1 MHGNSLSSSSKPVTA
16 DWPFMTSF
24 PFQRGSF
31 LAWICLCGNVSR
43 GVTDLRRAGLVWPA
57 LGSACPSIPYL
68 RIPELYDPFLSPGS
82 IYFALKQDSC
92 LISSYFLHKSQAGWS
107 CSLSDPHI
115 HLHQLQ
121 HHQGAS
127 SALWTTATSVK
138 CRACLHSIW
147 LVWKSNYR
155 WACWN
160 TSYYRARFHFQCK
173 LQGTGFFFFSFPPK
187 LGFCPLLA

>member
-115 HLHQLQ
+115 HLLPPSTLASPSTAASPGGIVCSMNYCSFSKV
-121 HHQGAS
+121 QGLPSLHLAS
-127 SALWTTATSVK
+127 LEV
-138 CRACLHSIW
+138 
-147 LVWKSNYR
+147 
-155 WACWN
+155 
-160 TSYYRARFHFQCK
+160 
-173 LQGTGFFFFSFPPK
+173 
-187 LGFCPLLA
+187 